1 MRGGSEVGVKWCL
14 VRDVVIGEKLREG
27 TMLLVFILPQPR
39 GKDLLILNTFWGFP
53 VLLKTCKTTRGIP
66 NQLFHSGV

>member
-1 MRGGSEVGVKWCL
+1 MG
-14 VRDVVIGEKLREG
+14 DVVIGERRDDSEVDRRYDV
-27 TMLLVFILPQPR
+27 LVFILPQPR